1 MIFYRVTHPG
11 RFIGEQGH
19 EYFAT
24 KKEAVDYCI
33 ENEYPTDERD
43 IEKCYV
49 KLRKRDLI
57 SEFNFCAILG

>member
-1 MIFYRVTHPG
+1 MIFYRLTHPMNVDLD
-11 RFIGEQGH
+11 QSN

-33 ENEYPTDERD
+33 QNKYPTDERQ

-49 KLRKRDLI
+49 ALKKRDLI
-57 SEFNFCAILG
+57 SEFNFCATLG